1 MSPDKPPVVHLPSII
16 AAKNPRLARRMPS
29 FLVNYLNRI
38 VHVDEINQFLELY
51 PNVEGVPFVEAAI
64 DFLGIQYTQTGFDN
78 LSTHKRYLFV
88 SNHPLGGLDGL
99 TLMHCASRKYPIIYF
114 LANDILCNLPPLR
127 QIFLPVNKHGSQN
140 SEYLKELHDAYQ
152 SDAQVFTFPAGLC
165 SRKIRGKVQDLKWH
179 SHFIKSAVRFER
191 DIVPIRFSGH
201 NSPFFYSLAQ
211 WRSRLGIKSNLEMLY
226 LVDEMFRQKGAQFTI
241 RFGDPIPFTT
251 FNRTQK
257 AEEWALYVRK
267 IVDGMV

>member
-152 SDAQVFTFPAGLC
+152 SDAQVFTFPAGLFTENQRQGARSEVAFALHKKRC
-165 SRKIRGKVQDLKWH
+165 SVRTRYR
-179 SHFIKSAVRFER
+179 SHPLF
-191 DIVPIRFSGH
+191 
-201 NSPFFYSLAQ
+201 
-211 WRSRLGIKSNLEMLY
+211 
-226 LVDEMFRQKGAQFTI
+226 
-241 RFGDPIPFTT
+241 
-251 FNRTQK
+251 RTQLSLLLQPGSM
-257 AEEWALYVRK
+257 AESARH
-267 IVDGMV
+267 